1 MINVYHFENSLKL
14 EWVKRLILQNS
25 YDPPPLCTLLTNLVG
40 DLGKITTLGG
50 DWCKLLEK
58 KLKTPS
64 GSMFLSSYQTFVLE
78 ECQKI
83 TPVTIMV

>member
-14 EWVKRLILQNS
+14 GWIKRLISQNS
-25 YDPPPLCTLLTNLVG
+25 DDPPSWYTFLTNLVG

-58 KLKTPS
+58 KN
-64 GSMFLSSYQTFVLE
+64 
-78 ECQKI
+78 
-83 TPVTIMV
+83 

>member
-14 EWVKRLILQNS
+14 GWIKRLISPNS
-25 YDPPPLCTLLTNLVG
+25 DDPPPWYTFLTNLVG

-58 KLKTPS
+58 KLKSPS
-64 GSMFLSSYQTFVLE
+64 GSMFLNSGHTFAFTE
-78 ECQKI
+78 HQKI
-83 TPVTIMV
+83 ILS